1 MNTLALCQRAC
12 SDPEIHR
19 FFGGV
24 FPSDILPRRKLRFS
38 QYVTNLDPHT
48 KPGAHWIA
56 VHFSHNVAYYFDS
69 YENAPTNSN
78 ILSFLERNAD
88 SIMYNRAC
96 FQSKMTN
103 TCGHY
108 YLYFLHRRARGLKL
122 DDLSEKKKKK
132 KNEHFITQF
141 VYSRL
146 KPRAC
151 CHKKHAKRQSC
162 RAWINMHSSC
172 DAGQ

>member
-88 SIMYNRAC
+88 STMYNRAC
-96 FQSKMTN
+96 FESKVTN

-108 YLYFLHRRARGLKL
+108 CRYFLRRYARGLNL
-122 DDLSEKKKKK
+122 DNLSKKK
-132 KNEHFITQF
+132 KNERFIAQF
-141 VYSRL
+141 VYRQL

-151 CHKKHAKRQSC
+151 CHKKHAKCQSC
-162 RAWINMHSSC
+162 RAWINMLSSSS
-172 DAGQ
+172 AGQ